1 MKTTKHI
8 EAPERL
14 ALSVREVA
22 KLLGIS
28 ERHVWTLHSSGRLP
42 APVRLGR
49 SVRWRAD
56 DIARWVALGCPHSRE
71 FENKRSPRGGTRR
84 WPKERLRP
92 VGVSLSNISILT
104 GLIAVGIWP
113 VAALSA
119 AALLGLSLG
128 IALRVLLAF
137 EDVFT
142 PPDGRAAGGAGWR
155 IKVGVALN
163 MLEPPAIAVALGL
176 SLGRWM
182 VPLSP
187 GDAWETFAVWVVPAM
202 LLAAGGESL
211 WLGVRPERARQPLDS
226 PPSIDS

>member
-1 MKTTKHI
+1 MDATLFSRT
-8 EAPERL
+8 
-14 ALSVREVA
+14 
-22 KLLGIS
+22 LG
-28 ERHVWTLHSSGRLP
+28 V
-42 APVRLGR
+42 
-49 SVRWRAD
+49 
-56 DIARWVALGCPHSRE
+56 
-71 FENKRSPRGGTRR
+71 
-84 WPKERLRP
+84 
-92 VGVSLSNISILT
+92 VGVSWPGMAIGTAITLATAFLGWTIGRYRWFPFVRWIGLWVRVVVLPLIRSRSWLGRAAAIFVNNISILT

-119 AALLGLSLG
+119 AAMLGVSLG
-128 IALRVLLAF
+128 IALRVLMTV

-142 PPDGRAAGGAGWR
+142 LPDGRAAGGAGWR
-155 IKVGVALN
+155 MKVGVALN